1 LIIKDKN
8 KLRRDSD
15 AIEVEDTRSFTS
27 LEMCLTDGQRCSLK
41 LFEAPAEYVKRERAF
56 GENILGKSIQ
66 ALKLELEN
74 EAVAKY
80 KSNIEEISSGIT
92 FDPKSNHETEL
103 WVEKFKPKSFLEL
116 LSDDGTNRLILS
128 WVKSWDYVVFGKE
141 LPNEGQSAFST
152 KQLNIAAAKKR
163 KRVFNQYEADFEDK
177 LLELDQ
183 FNRPKIKV
191 CLISGPPGL
200 GKTTLAHIIAKHA
213 GYNIIEMNAS
223 DDRSAD
229 AFKQNIESVTQTRG
243 AVNNMG
249 GEKAFKPSCL
259 IIDEIDGAPANSIQ
273 VLIDHVN
280 EKVKTKKAA
289 SSTGPTMLRPIICIC
304 NDL

>member
-1 LIIKDKN
+1 
-8 KLRRDSD
+8 
-15 AIEVEDTRSFTS
+15 
-27 LEMCLTDGQRCSLK
+27 LTDGQKLVLK
-41 LFEAPAEYVKRERAF
+41 LFEAPSEYKKKERSSN
-56 GENILGKSIQ
+56 ENILGKSIQ
-66 ALKLELEN
+66 ALKLELEA
-74 EAVAKY
+74 EAVAKC
-80 KSNIEEISSGIT
+80 KSNIQELSTGIV
-92 FDPKSNHETEL
+92 FDPKSNSETEL
-103 WVEKFKPKSFLEL
+103 WVEKFKPKNFLDL

-141 LPNEGQSAFST
+141 LHSEAQNALST

-163 KRVFNQYEADFEDK
+163 KRVFNQYEADFEEK

-200 GKTTLAHIIAKHA
+200 GKTTLAHVIAKHA

-223 DDRSAD
+223 DDRSAE

-259 IIDEIDGAPANSIQ
+259 IIDEIDGAPSNAIQ

-280 EKVKTKKAA
+280 EKVKAKKGNTT
-289 SSTGPTMLRPIICIC
+289 TGPTMLRPIICIC